1 MKMSDEKNSIT
12 SIIDDKV
19 ARLIKL
25 LLLTAFVIGAI
36 GIGYCVYIAMLWKVL
51 PNPPKDRV
59 VTEELST
66 KAYAELVDDQFTYS
80 IQDIAVNLNGW
91 VGQVS
96 LDLKDVDIIQCD
108 TMDSEATIV
117 YQLDNGNKQVE
128 IYIGSYITDFGAFT
142 SDDIR
147 EIILIGGEKYESN
160 TDIANNVRY
169 TETLLS
175 LYRLGYIYVRTG
187 ELIDETSANK
197 TNTNKTNTNKT
208 NTNKTDTNKT
218 NTNETSA
225 NEADTNETDTNKT
238 NTNETSAN
246 EADTNETDTNKNA
259 KEQLDSQVIATSIR
273 DSMIF
278 TQGKLEDIYITLGSF
293 GTLNIGDLSLFKD
306 ELGLLYMKKDQMID
320 FNIPSEGSVKLFIS
334 VMENPLLGNIGTELI
349 PTETNNVYVD
359 YGYKNNTD
367 FGYRCFGI
375 LRDEGMY
382 YFKIGESVYNPDAFA
397 EELINWFGISNEDKI
412 IKSPYNTDLTLDDL
426 LPPAETFN
434 TVS

>member
-147 EIILIGGEKYESN
+147 EIMLIGGEKYESN

-197 TNTNKTNTNKT
+197 TDTNKTDTNKTNTNKTNTNKT

-218 NTNETSA
+218 
-225 NEADTNETDTNKT
+225 DTNK
-238 NTNETSAN
+238 
-246 EADTNETDTNKNA
+246 TDTNKNA

-306 ELGLLYMKKDQMID
+306 GLGLLYMKKDQMID

-334 VMENPLLGNIGTELI
+334 VMENPLLGNVGTELI

>member
-25 LLLTAFVIGAI
+25 LLLTAFVMGAI

-66 KAYAELVDDQFTYS
+66 KAYAELVNDQFTYS

-147 EIILIGGEKYESN
+147 EIMLIGGEKYESN
-160 TDIANNVRY
+160 TDIANNIRY

-187 ELIDETSANK
+187 ELIDETSANEAD
-197 TNTNKTNTNKT
+197 
-208 NTNKTDTNKT
+208 TNKTDTNKT
-218 NTNETSA
+218 NTNKS
-225 NEADTNETDTNKT
+225 
-238 NTNETSAN
+238 
-246 EADTNETDTNKNA
+246 A

-306 ELGLLYMKKDQMID
+306 GLGLLYMKKDQMID

-334 VMENPLLGNIGTELI
+334 VMENPLLGNVGTELI

-434 TVS
+434 TVT

>member
-147 EIILIGGEKYESN
+147 EIMLIGGEKYESN

-187 ELIDETSANK
+187 ELIDETSANEAD
-197 TNTNKTNTNKT
+197 
-208 NTNKTDTNKT
+208 TNKTDTNKT
-218 NTNETSA
+218 NTNKS
-225 NEADTNETDTNKT
+225 
-238 NTNETSAN
+238 
-246 EADTNETDTNKNA
+246 A

-306 ELGLLYMKKDQMID
+306 GLGLLYMKKDQMID

-334 VMENPLLGNIGTELI
+334 VMENPLLGNVGTELI

-434 TVS
+434 TVT

>member
-66 KAYAELVDDQFTYS
+66 KAYAELVNDQFTYS

-147 EIILIGGEKYESN
+147 EIMLIGGEKYESN

-197 TNTNKTNTNKT
+197 TDTNKTDTNKTNTNKTNTNKT

-218 NTNETSA
+218 
-225 NEADTNETDTNKT
+225 DTNK
-238 NTNETSAN
+238 
-246 EADTNETDTNKNA
+246 TDTNKNA

-306 ELGLLYMKKDQMID
+306 GLGLLYMKKDQMID

-334 VMENPLLGNIGTELI
+334 VMENPLLGNVGTELI

>member
-147 EIILIGGEKYESN
+147 EIMLIGGEKYESN

-175 LYRLGYIYVRTG
+175 LYKLGYIYVRTG
-187 ELIDETSANK
+187 ELIDETSANEADA
-197 TNTNKTNTNKT
+197 
-208 NTNKTDTNKT
+208 NKTDTS
-218 NTNETSA
+218 ET
-225 NEADTNETDTNKT
+225 DTNETDTNKT
-238 NTNETSAN
+238 NTNK
-246 EADTNETDTNKNA
+246 TNTNKNA

-306 ELGLLYMKKDQMID
+306 GLGLLYMKKDQMID

-334 VMENPLLGNIGTELI
+334 VMENPLLGNVGTELI

-367 FGYRCFGI
+367 FGYSCFGI
-375 LRDEGMY
+375 LRDDGMY

-434 TVS
+434 TVH

>member
-25 LLLTAFVIGAI
+25 LLLTAFVMGAI

-66 KAYAELVDDQFTYS
+66 KAYAELVNDQFTYS

-147 EIILIGGEKYESN
+147 EIMLIGGEKYESN

-187 ELIDETSANK
+187 ELIDETSANEAD
-197 TNTNKTNTNKT
+197 
-208 NTNKTDTNKT
+208 TNKTDTNKT
-218 NTNETSA
+218 NTNKS
-225 NEADTNETDTNKT
+225 
-238 NTNETSAN
+238 
-246 EADTNETDTNKNA
+246 A

-306 ELGLLYMKKDQMID
+306 GLGLLYMKKDQMID

-334 VMENPLLGNIGTELI
+334 VMENPLLGNVGTELI

-434 TVS
+434 TVT